1 MIATEQDNNTLS
13 NTVAFEV
20 QMMCEV
26 AQEREGEPFMAT
38 LYRVESRFWD
48 DDPNPDVVEVEVC
61 EKALACALPAV
72 FAAVDEW
79 LLAGHRLRV
88 PAHTW
93 RSGNTGSGTGL
104 TALLVG
110 RAMPVQAVRAVVDSA
125 M

>member
-1 MIATEQDNNTLS
+1 MIAAEHDNTMS
-13 NTVAFEV
+13 STVAIEV

-26 AQEREGEPFMAT
+26 AQERERGPFVAT

-61 EKALACALPAV
+61 EKTLTCALPAV

-93 RSGNTGSGTGL
+93 RFGDTRPGTGL
-104 TALLVG
+104 TVLLNG
-110 RAMPVQAVRAVVDSA
+110 RAMPVQAVGSVVGSAV
-125 M
+125 

>member
-1 MIATEQDNNTLS
+1 MMTQNYAPDTS
-13 NTVAFEV
+13 VAVEV

-26 AQEREGEPFMAT
+26 AQERVGEPFMAT

-61 EKALACALPAV
+61 EKALVCALPAV

-93 RSGNTGSGTGL
+93 RSGGTGPGTGL
-104 TALLVG
+104 TVLLTG
-110 RAMPVQAVRAVVDSA
+110 RAVPVVAVCNVGAA
-125 M
+125 MTI